1 MQKKL
6 LAAAVLS
13 AFSGAAAAQ
22 SANVTIYGTLFSD
35 FENAQAT
42 GGDGTNAIQ
51 ANSGGGAGV
60 SPFRTLP
67 TTNAGAAVT
76 TNPGTV
82 GNLGNG
88 NYGPT
93 PAAAGFGVAGVA
105 DPASRYRLM
114 GSGANFGLR
123 GTEEISSGLA
133 AWFQLEV
140 GTAAALGGV
149 QATSSTSLGGYQG
162 LTYRNSAIGLKG
174 NGWGSVLMGIWD
186 TPLTVAFGQAALV
199 PKLLSANSANISA
212 GFFGTNPFVGGGTF
226 SGTSIVQAC
235 TNAGTAG
242 TTIGGSA
249 AACLTATMNQD
260 RRQAGTL
267 QYWTPNWG
275 GFEGRIMFTPTNE
288 NFAAGVNNTAL
299 GSANTAQLGTASLNT
314 LKPWMWGLSANY
326 SIGGFFGSYSYQR
339 MTDVTAAGVRQ
350 FGGIALS
357 NNTATNNGA
366 TGNFGVSMPADI
378 NSSKDELHRIGLK
391 YKFAFGLGIGG
402 RYEWMNGSYGYAN
415 APGAT
420 ANTTALTNFTG
431 FKKKTWGLA
440 VSYENGAHAVVLEYA
455 RSPDITV
462 SGQGGPTAAPNAV
475 NGTATNARVWTI
487 GYDYALSKR
496 TDIRTYY
503 TNVNNDTNARYQGTV
518 FNGLQ
523 PVAGGDPRYIG
534 VGLRHAF

>member
-35 FENAQAT
+35 FENAQST
-42 GGDGTNAIQ
+42 GGDGTTVTQ
-51 ANSGGGAGV
+51 ANSAGGAGV
-60 SPFRTLP
+60 SPFRTLASTP
-67 TTNAGAAVT
+67 AGAAAVA
-76 TNPGTV
+76 NGGTAA
-82 GNLGNG
+82 NLGNG

-93 PAAAGFGVAGVA
+93 AAAATAGFAGVA

-123 GTEEISSGLA
+123 GTEEIGSGLA

-140 GTAAALGGV
+140 GTSAALGGIN
-149 QATSSTSLGGYQG
+149 ATSATSAGGFQA

-174 NGWGSVLMGIWD
+174 NAWGSILMGIWD
-186 TPLTVAFGQAALV
+186 TPSTVAFGQATLV
-199 PKLLSANSANISA
+199 PKLLSANSANLSA
-212 GFFGTNPFVGGGTF
+212 GFYGTNPFLGGGTF

-235 TNAGTAG
+235 TAAGGYGAA
-242 TTIGGSA
+242 SA
-249 AACLTATMNQD
+249 ANCLTATMNQD

-275 GFEGRIMFTPTNE
+275 GFEGRLMFTPTGE
-288 NFAAGVNNTAL
+288 NFGAANNNTAL
-299 GSANTAQLGTASLNT
+299 GTANTTALGTASLNT
-314 LKPWMWGLSANY
+314 LKPWMWGVSLNY
-326 SIGGFFGSYSYQR
+326 GIGGFFGSYSYQR
-339 MTDVTAAGVRQ
+339 LTDVTAAGVRQ
-350 FGGIALS
+350 FGGIGLS
-357 NNTATNNGA
+357 NNTTANNGA
-366 TGNFGVSMPADI
+366 TGNFGVSMPADMN
-378 NSSKDELHRIGLK
+378 NSRDDIHRVGLK
-391 YKFAFGLGIGG
+391 YKFAFGLGLGA
-402 RYEWMNGSYGYAN
+402 RYERMNGAYGYAN
-415 APGAT
+415 TPGAT
-420 ANTTALTNFTG
+420 AVTSPLTNFTG
-431 FKKKTWGLA
+431 YKKTVWGA
-440 VSYENGAHAVVLEYA
+440 AISYENGAHAVVLEYA
-455 RSPDITV
+455 RSPNITV
-462 SGQGGPTAAPNAV
+462 SGTAGPTATPGALNGNAT
-475 NGTATNARVWTI
+475 GARVWTL

-496 TDIRTYY
+496 TDIRAYY